1 MAMGEVPAVLFGCRK
16 NGDSARHGELFAT
29 GFQKR
34 QGNEG
39 HDIPVLVSGGL
50 VMVGPQLSMV
60 RGRRLI
66 HKTSTSNIYKV
77 RL

>member
-1 MAMGEVPAVLFGCRK
+1 MALFLWLVKSPRC
-16 NGDSARHGELFAT
+16 FAT

-50 VMVGPQLSMV
+50 VMVGPQRAV
-60 RGRRLI
+60 DGG
-66 HKTSTSNIYKV
+66 TDGED
-77 RL
+77 